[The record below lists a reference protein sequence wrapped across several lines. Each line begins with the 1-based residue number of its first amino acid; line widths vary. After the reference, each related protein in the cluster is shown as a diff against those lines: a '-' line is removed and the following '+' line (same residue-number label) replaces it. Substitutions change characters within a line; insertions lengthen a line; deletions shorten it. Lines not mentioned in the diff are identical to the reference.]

1 MTNSPNASIMRPAE
15 SVPVCPF
22 FKITL
27 VEATFNPNL
36 KTVAKRRTV
45 GKLEKSRGLKVC
57 NATIKTSN
65 EIKRLEVN
73 NTSKNNGL
81 NGMTIIAIRIIIPMG
96 ILNVHTKLKK
106 FSFSNVF
113 KTKSIIHNPISQKID
128 F

>member
-1 MTNSPNASIMRPAE
+1 MQPL
-15 SVPVCPF
+15 
-22 FKITL
+22 KL
-27 VEATFNPNL
+27 VM
-36 KTVAKRRTV
+36 
-45 GKLEKSRGLKVC
+45 KS
-57 NATIKTSN
+57 
-65 EIKRLEVN
+65 KRLEVN

-96 ILNVHTKLKK
+96 ILNVLTKLKK